1 VAGACTFSARFNK
14 VAAGEAEPGHEYVRY
29 NQMQTAFT
37 LSAIM
42 GCVFAVAAG
51 VLASLWG
58 GTVQENSKFMAPF
71 VLGWI
76 AA

>member
-1 VAGACTFSARFNK
+1 
-14 VAAGEAEPGHEYVRY
+14 
-29 NQMQTAFT
+29 MQTAFT